1 MFIVTGD
8 LVEML
13 EPERERERQ
22 SEREK
27 GGRKLWRE
35 FIVALIESV

>member
-13 EPERERERQ
+13 EPERERQ